1 MGFMEIIT
9 RPGVIM
15 LIVLAVFIIYALYF
29 KPVKK
34 DKEENNITTVS
45 KVEATP
51 LDLNDEEATIAALIA
66 SIDYYNEIKKDVKVI
81 SVRRVG

>member
-1 MGFMEIIT
+1 MDFMYIIT

-15 LIVLAVFIIYALYF
+15 LIVLAITIIYVLYF

-34 DKEENNITTVS
+34 QEAEEEKQVS
-45 KVEATP
+45 KVEVTP
-51 LDLNDEEATIAALIA
+51 LDLSNEDAIVASLIA

>member
-1 MGFMEIIT
+1 MDFMYIFT

-15 LIVLAVFIIYALYF
+15 LIVLAITIIYVLYF

-34 DKEENNITTVS
+34 QEAEEEKQVS
-45 KVEATP
+45 KVEVTP
-51 LDLNDEEATIAALIA
+51 LDLSNEDATVASLIA

>member
-1 MGFMEIIT
+1 MDFVYIIT

-15 LIVLAVFIIYALYF
+15 LIVLAIAIIYALYF

-34 DKEENNITTVS
+34 HEEEKETQVS
-45 KVEATP
+45 KAETTP
-51 LDLNDEEATIAALIA
+51 LDLNDEDATVACLVA
-66 SIDYYNEIKKDVKVI
+66 SIDYHQEIKKDVKVI

>member
-1 MGFMEIIT
+1 
-9 RPGVIM
+9 M
-15 LIVLAVFIIYALYF
+15 LIVLAIFIIYMLYF

-34 DKEENNITTVS
+34 QKDDQEEKRASDI
-45 KVEATP
+45 EALP
-51 LDLNDEEATIAALIA
+51 LDLNDEDATVACLVA